1 MNLIDTHAHIYLP
14 EFDADRE
21 SMIANAKDVSRIYM
35 PNIDLETIEPMLQVH
50 SNYPDKCFPMIGLHP
65 CSVKEDFESVLEKM
79 KEHFKNDSTRF
90 YGIGETGLDYF
101 WDLSFK
107 NQQIAAFEQQIIWAK
122 QMQLPVIIH
131 SRNAT
136 DDCIQLIE
144 KHQDGNLTGIFHCF
158 SGSLEQL
165 ERAMDT
171 GLMIGIG
178 GVVTFKNGGLDKV
191 LSKNHLKS
199 LVLETDAPYLAPMP
213 YRGKRNEPAYI
224 NLVVKKLSEVLELP
238 IELIAEETNKN
249 ANDVFKYTGE

>member
-14 EFDADRE
+14 EFDADRDN
-21 SMIANAKDVSRIYM
+21 MIANAKDVIRIYM
-35 PNIDLETIEPMLQVH
+35 PNIDLETIEPMLQLH
-50 SNYPDKCFPMIGLHP
+50 SKYPEKCFPMIGLHP
-65 CSVKEDFESVLEKM
+65 CSVKEDFKSVLEKM
-79 KEHFKNDSTRF
+79 EEQFQNKSTTF

-107 NQQIAAFEQQIIWAK
+107 DQQIAAFEQQIIWAK
-122 QMQLPVIIH
+122 QMQLPIIIH

-136 DDCIQLIE
+136 DDCIHIIE

-158 SGSLEQL
+158 SGSTEQL
-165 ERAMDT
+165 ERAIDT

-191 LSKNHLKS
+191 LSNYHLKS
-199 LVLETDAPYLAPMP
+199 IVLETDSPYLAPVP

-224 NLVVKKLSEVLELP
+224 NLVAKKLSEVLEHP
-238 IELIAEETNKN
+238 VELIVEVTNKN
-249 ANDVFKYTGE
+249 ANKVFKYAGE